1 MADTNLPC
9 GCLMQSDD
17 METTVVFCGQHT
29 LDYIRWDGTDREF
42 IKIIATPSGKADR
55 RALAKMQ

>member
-1 MADTNLPC
+1 MADTSLLC
-9 GCLMQSDD
+9 GCMMQWDD
-17 METTVVFCGQHT
+17 VETTIVFCGQHT

-55 RALAKMQ
+55 RALAVIQ